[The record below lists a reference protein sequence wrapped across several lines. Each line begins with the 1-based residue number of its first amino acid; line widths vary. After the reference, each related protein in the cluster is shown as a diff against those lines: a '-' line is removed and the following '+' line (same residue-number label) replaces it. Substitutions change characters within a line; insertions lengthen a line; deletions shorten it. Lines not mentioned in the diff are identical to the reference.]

1 MLAAVGAAALMAV
14 VSAPASAQQPLPV
27 GKSKGVEAKRVH
39 GQITLTFTK
48 RAERLRRRLAG
59 REVIVT
65 CTNVPRDRG
74 IRGGTRTTGG
84 DTDVRIPAKRRSVR
98 TGEASRPLDYC
109 RISLPARKITRKGR
123 SQRIPRQL
131 LVSIPLTQAGAV
143 RLDEESK
150 ATSIAGALIVVQLLA
165 ERRKLNTWPTP
176 AQVLAYLQKLSPKG
190 ARRFTPL
197 ANAAATPPAG
207 TIGYWSDGGEN
218 ASFVVLSRAGRRL
231 FLALGADHVLSTNLT
246 EYLFADEPS

>member
-1 MLAAVGAAALMAV
+1 MVAAGIAALCAV
-14 VSAPASAQQPLPV
+14 VPAGAMAQQPLPV
-27 GKSKGVEAKRVH
+27 GQSKGVEAKRVH

-59 REVIVT
+59 RDVIVT

-98 TGEASRPLDYC
+98 TGEASKPLDYC

-123 SQRIPRQL
+123 TRKLPRQL

-150 ATSIAGALIVVQLLA
+150 AASIAGALIVVQLLA
-165 ERRKLNTWPTP
+165 EKQKLNTWPTP
-176 AQVLAYLQKLSPKG
+176 AAVLAYLQKLSQKG
-190 ARRFTPL
+190 ARGFAPL

-207 TIGYWSDGGEN
+207 KVGYWSDGGQN
-218 ASFVVLSRAGRRL
+218 AAFVILSRAGRRL
-231 FLALGADHVLSTNLT
+231 FLELGADHVLRTNLT
-246 EYLFADEPS
+246 EYLFTDESG